1 MTKLLEKAVSA
12 VSNLPEEEQDAIAAI
27 ILEEL
32 ADEERWAQSFAASQ
46 RQLSILAKEALEEY
60 HSGRTTP
67 LTLAT

>member
-12 VSNLPEEEQDAIAAI
+12 VSNLPEKEQDAIATM

-32 ADEERWAQSFAASQ
+32 ADEERWAESLATSQ

-60 HSGRTTP
+60 HSGRTRS
-67 LTLAT
+67 LEL